1 MKDIIEFRTHSTRY
15 AIKKALKT
23 LGYDLT
29 KRKLHVY
36 SSRIFAGRY
45 GVYLDE
51 DYIGTWDT
59 CRETFVD

>member
-1 MKDIIEFRTHSTRY
+1 MNDLIEFRTYSVRY

-23 LGYDLT
+23 LGYDLE
-29 KRKLHVY
+29 KQKLHVY

-51 DYIGTWDT
+51 EYIGTWDI
-59 CRETFVD
+59 CRKTFVD